1 MRAMYRN
8 AKLISV
14 NFLLF
19 FMFISLVLKAQEQGK
34 YFTKK
39 QYIKT
44 PLPLFSVLKKQ
55 LPTPIFD
62 QDSNLVNC
70 YWKAWELACRN
81 FYEPTSGNGFVSQYI
96 DAAFNTNTFLWD
108 GSFMTMF
115 CNYAYPLVPGICTL
129 DNFYIKQHETGE
141 ICREIVRSTG
151 KDYFP
156 WVNVEDKTL
165 FSRFGNEYG
174 GQSWSVQYIGRDI
187 PQPNPVLTLDA
198 LDHPIMAWA
207 ELESFRVTGDK
218 ERLSMVFEPLVHY
231 YNALQK
237 YLRQGNGLYMTDW
250 AGMDNSPRNGYI
262 QGGGTAVDISSEMV
276 LFARNL
282 SEIAKILKKDK
293 EMMQYQQEAAELSN
307 LINQKMWDPDKS
319 FYYDLTLNDKFV
331 PVKTIGSFWTLLG
344 QVATKQQ
351 ADIMLKELEN
361 PNTFN
366 RKHRVPT
373 LAADQE
379 KFDPLGGY
387 WCGSIWAPTNT
398 MVIRGLEKYGYD
410 SLAYVIA
417 MNHLEN
423 VTKIYSKTGTIW
435 ENYAADSLVQG
446 NQARSDFVGW
456 SGIAPIL
463 YFIEYGIGL
472 KPDASENT
480 LVWNVRS
487 SKRCGM
493 ENFRF
498 NSHLTSLI
506 AEPSANQVKIKAISD
521 GQFNLKVTYHGVTKK
536 TIIHP
541 GNNYFTIRT
550 KE

>member
-1 MRAMYRN
+1 MYQ
-8 AKLISV
+8 KPQIESISIY
-14 NFLLF
+14 LLLLL
-19 FMFISLVLKAQEQGK
+19 MMISLVLKGQEQGK
-34 YFTKK
+34 YFAKK

-44 PLPLFSVLKKQ
+44 SLPVFSELKKQ
-55 LPTPIFD
+55 LPTPVFD

-81 FYEPTSGNGFVSQYI
+81 FYEPNSENGFVSQYI
-96 DAAFNTNTFLWD
+96 DAAFNANTFLWD

-129 DNFYIKQHETGE
+129 DNFYIKQQETGE

-151 KDYFP
+151 KDYAP
-156 WVNVEDKTL
+156 WVNIEEKPL

-174 GQSWSVQYIGRDI
+174 GQSWSVQYLDRDI
-187 PQPNPVLTLDA
+187 PRPNPALTLDA
-198 LDHPIMAWA
+198 LDHPILAWA
-207 ELESFRVTGDK
+207 ELESYKVTGDK
-218 ERLSMVFEPLVHY
+218 ERLNLVFEPLVQY
-231 YNALQK
+231 YNAIQK

-250 AGMDNSPRNGYI
+250 AGMDNSPRNSYI

-293 EMMQYQQEAAELSN
+293 EMKHYQQEAAELSN
-307 LINQKMWDPDKS
+307 IINQKMWDPEKS
-319 FYYDLTLNDKFV
+319 FYYDLTLEGKFV

-344 QVATKQQ
+344 QVATKNQ
-351 ADIMLKELEN
+351 ADKMVEELEN

-398 MVIRGLEKYGYD
+398 MVIRGLEKYSYD

-423 VTKIYSKTGTIW
+423 VSQIFVKTGTIW

-446 NQARSDFVGW
+446 NQARKDFVGW

-463 YFIEYGIGL
+463 YFIEYAIGL

-480 LVWNVRS
+480 LVWNVRT

-506 AEPSANQVKIKAISD
+506 AEPSVKQLKINVISD
-521 GQFNLKVTYHGVTKK
+521 GWYNLVVNYHGIVKRVL
-536 TIIHP
+536 INP
-541 GNNYFTIRT
+541 GSNSFTIKT
-550 KE
+550 